1 MLEILSEGG
10 SCLNERILNI
20 VSDLF
25 MVPICVTE
33 NSKVIYK
40 TKSDDNIYIEEIDA
54 KFVSELRLLAVQHT
68 TPIIYIEDEDIYWG
82 LIYSD
87 ERLYSIGPITRI
99 SLCLCV

>member
-1 MLEILSEGG
+1 MLLLSYPY
-10 SCLNERILNI
+10 IA
-20 VSDLF
+20 
-25 MVPICVTE
+25 T

-82 LIYSD
+82 LIYSGM
-87 ERLYSIGPITRI
+87 LSFIF
-99 SLCLCV
+99 

>member
-25 MVPICVTE
+25 MVPIGVTE

-40 TKSDDNIYIEEIDA
+40 TKSDDKI
-54 KFVSELRLLAVQHT
+54 
-68 TPIIYIEDEDIYWG
+68 
-82 LIYSD
+82 
-87 ERLYSIGPITRI
+87 
-99 SLCLCV
+99 